1 MHITPCFV
9 IRCSHQPASQ
19 PLQHHLTQSLPPAL
33 PLLLHRVVCKL
44 GSVLLNLAI
53 WEHHGSPIQLFFL
66 TMGLV
71 GGSLFQQAPMRA
83 NWQYKQQG
91 AANKAAA
98 VAPAAPALLD
108 LEVSSPVGSGPAG
121 ECKAGGGSSPAD
133 SAAGG
138 QHISG
143 AQAGA
148 LADLQQLASVWMLG
162 ARKDQWPG
170 GPQKWQ
176 SRLPTAAGL
185 AEVLR
190 EVQGYRSGA
199 AG

>member
-1 MHITPCFV
+1 MHMAPGFV
-9 IRCSHQPASQ
+9 IKSSHQPASQ
-19 PLQHHLTQSLPPAL
+19 PLQHHLTQGLPPAL

-83 NWQYKQQG
+83 NWQYKQQA

-108 LEVSSPVGSGPAG
+108 LEVSSPAGSGPAG
-121 ECKAGGGSSPAD
+121 ECKAGGDSSPD
-133 SAAGG
+133 SAGG

-162 ARKDQWPG
+162 ARSQWPG

-190 EVQGYRSGA
+190 EVQGYRSAA